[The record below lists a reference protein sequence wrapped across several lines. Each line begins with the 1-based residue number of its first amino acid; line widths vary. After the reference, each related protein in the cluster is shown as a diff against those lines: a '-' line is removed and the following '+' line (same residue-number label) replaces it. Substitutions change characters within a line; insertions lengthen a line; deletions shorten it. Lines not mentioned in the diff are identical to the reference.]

1 MAQTEDLEV
10 DGLVIREVTTGES
23 DKVITLLTAKYGR
36 ITITGKGVSSMKN
49 RHAASAQL
57 FSYSTFQLHKR
68 GNFWYIR
75 DTFFIECFMNIRYD
89 VEKLALANY
98 VCDVASDF
106 ALENVEDP
114 ELLSL
119 TLNTLYAIANLD
131 KIPLDQIKGA
141 FEFRAAVQGGF
152 MPDLYGCGVCGCDDE
167 AEYSLDV
174 MNGRILCKKCRT
186 LVENDP
192 SFIEDPSAKIFI
204 RITQPVL
211 QALRYIEA
219 AGTKKFLSFTLDKLE
234 LSLFSV
240 ICERY
245 LLNHLEH
252 GFTSLE
258 YYKNIKL

>member
-1 MAQTEDLEV
+1 MAQTEDIEV
-10 DGLVIREVTTGES
+10 DGLVIRAVTTGEA

-36 ITITGKGVSSMKN
+36 ITITGRGVVSMRN

-57 FSYSTFQLHKR
+57 FSYSTFLLHKR

-119 TLNTLYAIANLD
+119 TLNTLYAISNLD
-131 KIPLDQIKGA
+131 KIPLEQIKGA

-152 MPDLYGCGVCGCDDE
+152 MPDLSGCDVCGCDEE
-167 AEYSLDV
+167 AEYSMDV

-192 SFIEDPSAKIFI
+192 SYLEDPSAKIFI
-204 RITQPVL
+204 RLSYPVL
-211 QALRYIEA
+211 CALRYIEQ
-219 AGTKKFLSFTLDKLE
+219 AGTKRFLSFTLDKQE
-234 LSLFSV
+234 LSLFAV
-240 ICERY
+240 VCERY
-245 LLNHLEH
+245 LLNHIEH

-258 YYKNIKL
+258 YYKNIRR